1 MFRYKIMWYLFKFR
15 IISEKKW
22 TKYIMDLTIK
32 IIEQNQ
38 ETFVRLKDS

>member
-15 IISEKKW
+15 IISERRW
-22 TKYIMDLTIK
+22 AKYAMDLTVK

-38 ETFVRLKDS
+38 DVFIRLKNF